1 MDLVDNF
8 YKWLEKFLGAG
19 AINKLFFILA
29 DVLILLFCLAIILY
43 FASNNAVAYRAAAKD
58 VLRAIKK
65 GANEAAINVEM
76 KKMPYISRS
85 LWHRFRKE
93 RKGKPSDYLTITQ
106 CLTIP
111 NKTSWMYCL
120 AAVIVLAGIMFGSFV
135 YGFEQSLKA
144 TRLACALVG
153 LGCVLA
159 IVLIVIEKLSYNATL
174 YTHERLVWAL
184 NKKSKEFII
193 PAGVNVPDDKRIIDE
208 PSYFTSPQALD
219 YTVVPRISPRPRGAP
234 RQLFNAPKPMDAE
247 TQTLLLRIDAA
258 IKAKAPSATLR
269 HLASALQRI
278 KSKPENEWPEHQ
290 QRLNKAMSVLLK
302 AISESYK

>member
-1 MDLVDNF
+1 MDLIDKL
-8 YKWLEKFLGAG
+8 YKWLEKFLGAT

-29 DVLILLFCLAIILY
+29 DALILLFCLAIILY
-43 FASNNAVAYRAAAKD
+43 FASNYAVAYRAAVKD

-65 GANEAAINVEM
+65 GANETAINLEM

-120 AAVIVLAGIMFGSFV
+120 AAILVLTGVMFGAFM
-135 YGFEQSLKA
+135 YGFEQSLTA
-144 TRLACALVG
+144 TRLAGVLIG
-153 LGCVLA
+153 IGCLLA
-159 IVLIVIEKLSYNATL
+159 VVLIVIEKLSYNATL
-174 YTHERLVWAL
+174 YAHERLVWAL

-208 PSYFTSPQALD
+208 PSYFSSAHSLD
-219 YTVVPRISPRPRGAP
+219 YTAVPRISAPRGVP
-234 RQLFNAPKPMDAE
+234 RQFFSAPKPMDAE
-247 TQTLLLRIDAA
+247 TQALLLRIDAA
-258 IKAKAPSATLR
+258 IKARAPSATLR

-290 QRLNKAMSVLLK
+290 QRLNKAMSILLK